1 MKRCILTM
9 VLTAL
14 LGMGALV
21 PQADAAQAE
30 NRPKQPP
37 QVIQRAP
44 LNSLGIE
51 GRVAVDMYVDAEGK
65 VPSAQIIQSSGY
77 PLLDAYMLAYFHAGN
92 VTFSPA
98 LDAAGNPVACNVR
111 QMYSFSKGEET
122 KAAPAEAVKQV
133 QPKVK
138 KYPGVKTQTVVSAAL
153 DDMGKVQETKIL
165 VSSGNQEYDTAAA
178 ELVQKKWKF
187 SPAYDAE
194 GKAAASSTACV
205 IYFGYLPNPPEIQ
218 SGKKEG

>member
-44 LNSLGIE
+44 LYSLGIE

-65 VPSAQIIQSSGY
+65 VPSARIWRSSGY
-77 PLLDAYMLAYFHAGN
+77 PLLDAYMLVYFHAGS

-98 LDAAGNPVACNVR
+98 LDAAGQPVPCYVR
-111 QMYSFSKGEET
+111 QTFFFSKGEET
-122 KAAPAEAVKQV
+122 QTKLAEAVKQV
-133 QPKVK
+133 QPKIK
-138 KYPGVKTQTVVSAAL
+138 KYPDVKTQTVVSAAL

-165 VSSGNQEYDTAAA
+165 ASSGNQEYDTAAA

-187 SPAYDAE
+187 SPTHDAE
-194 GKAAASSTACV
+194 GKAVASGTACV
-205 IYFGYLPNPPEIQ
+205 IYFGYLPDPPSE
-218 SGKKEG
+218 S